1 MDGIYHQFV
10 NDKKQNHFIHAE
22 RHRPHFVHSEGK
34 DKRNRKATVKK
45 IRRHLTLED
54 KKRLK
59 RIDDEYKRHMA
70 LNRTGGIGHKGVKGE
85 SLRINGSSDDED
97 GSSDEDGTGG
107 TGHKGGKGE
116 SWRKEDASPSTGG
129 IGHKGVKGES
139 LRINGS
145 SDDEDGS
152 SDEDGTGG
160 TGHKGGK
167 GESWRKED
175 ASPSTGGIGHKGVKG
190 ELYRKSFK
198 KNDDENVG
206 TYHDCMIRPIANREI
221 NACISANNV
230 LQNKREIYSKYLE
243 GDKVLVTLY
252 HKAWQVIPKDYDNKI
267 EISSSDEEKKRCVNK
282 NPIVQLLKKGPRYLQ
297 YESNSETSWVFTV
310 FDGSGNQSKES
321 VPGKWIY
328 VHPPELMNKPPIYPL
343 RNLQLID
350 VKYKEGNNNV
360 TWIGRYV
367 ELESGIFVCH
377 SDNKNNT
384 GNIMQLI
391 IGNETLK
398 LTPFN
403 PYGEDNNPN
412 KYQELNKNDFHEF
425 GSDSDAWKHHDQ
437 PFIKQGDVLEINNGN
452 IWDRVYISDDNI
464 DAYGELYHRV
474 RYLNIDENGNK
485 ISHPDRASKTVKER
499 DGNYSDSDDSD
510 DSAPDDY
517 DDSGLDDT
525 MQISQE
531 LDVWIDEYRVLGH
544 WDELYGKKYP
554 PLYGTKK
561 EEIVSSD
568 DEEDDEEDEGDDQN
582 FKLGDTYQ
590 GLIPRY
596 DKPEYP
602 HPQPNQKDK
611 KDQMDSDEESDEED

>member
-22 RHRPHFVHSEGK
+22 RHRPHFVHSEGRTPK
-34 DKRNRKATVKK
+34 PIPKKATKK
-45 IRRHLTLED
+45 IRRKSTVEDVSRIRRLEATLRRYSGQNRIPGMYTPTKEHKSSN
-54 KKRLK
+54 KKSRSSSSSLG
-59 RIDDEYKRHMA
+59 ES
-70 LNRTGGIGHKGVKGE
+70 NTGGTGHRGDKGYKGE
-85 SLRINGSSDDED
+85 SLRINGISDISDDED
-97 GSSDEDGTGG
+97 GSSDEDTVG
-107 TGHKGGKGE
+107 TGHKGGKG
-116 SWRKEDASPSTGG
+116 A
-129 IGHKGVKGES
+129 
-139 LRINGS
+139 
-145 SDDEDGS
+145 
-152 SDEDGTGG
+152 
-160 TGHKGGK
+160 
-167 GESWRKED
+167 
-175 ASPSTGGIGHKGVKG
+175 
-190 ELYRKSFK
+190 LYRKSLK
-198 KNDDENVG
+198 KNNDGKVR
-206 TYHDCMIRPIANREI
+206 TYHDNMICPIANREI
-221 NACISANNV
+221 NAGVSANNV

-267 EISSSDEEKKRCVNK
+267 ESSSSDDEKKRCVNK

-350 VKYKEGNNNV
+350 VKYKEGNNDV

-412 KYQELNKNDFHEF
+412 KYQELNKNDFHEI

-474 RYLNIDENGNK
+474 RYLYIDENGNK
-485 ISHPDRASKTVKER
+485 ISHPDRASETVKER
-499 DGNYSDSDDSD
+499 DGNYSDSE

-582 FKLGDTYQ
+582 FKLGETYQ
-590 GLIPRY
+590 GLMPRY

-602 HPQPNQKDK
+602 HPQPNQKD
-611 KDQMDSDEESDEED
+611 QMDSDEED

>member
-1 MDGIYHQFV
+1 METNGISGDEDG
-10 NDKKQNHFIHAE
+10 
-22 RHRPHFVHSEGK
+22 S
-34 DKRNRKATVKK
+34 
-45 IRRHLTLED
+45 
-54 KKRLK
+54 
-59 RIDDEYKRHMA
+59 
-70 LNRTGGIGHKGVKGE
+70 
-85 SLRINGSSDDED
+85 ED
-97 GSSDEDGTGG
+97 GSSDEDTGG
-107 TGHKGGKGE
+107 TGHKGGKG
-116 SWRKEDASPSTGG
+116 A
-129 IGHKGVKGES
+129 
-139 LRINGS
+139 
-145 SDDEDGS
+145 
-152 SDEDGTGG
+152 
-160 TGHKGGK
+160 
-167 GESWRKED
+167 
-175 ASPSTGGIGHKGVKG
+175 
-190 ELYRKSFK
+190 LYRKSLK
-198 KNDDENVG
+198 KNNDGKVR
-206 TYHDCMIRPIANREI
+206 TYHENMIRPIANREI
-221 NACISANNV
+221 NAGISANNV

-267 EISSSDEEKKRCVNK
+267 ESSSSDDEKKRCVNK

-343 RNLQLID
+343 RDLQLID
-350 VKYKEGNNNV
+350 VKYKEGNNDV

-367 ELESGIFVCH
+367 KLKSGIFVCH

-464 DAYGELYHRV
+464 DAHGELYHRV
-474 RYLNIDENGNK
+474 RYLYIDENGNK

-499 DGNYSDSDDSD
+499 DGNYSDSE
-510 DSAPDDY
+510 DSAPEDY
-517 DDSGLDDT
+517 IDSGLEET
-525 MQISQE
+525 KKTAQE
-531 LDVWIDEYRVLGH
+531 LDVWIHEYRVLGH

-561 EEIVSSD
+561 EENVSSD

-582 FKLGDTYQ
+582 FKLGDTYP
-590 GLIPRY
+590 GLMPRY

-602 HPQPNQKDK
+602 HQQTNK
-611 KDQMDSDEESDEED
+611 KDNKFQMDSDEESDEED